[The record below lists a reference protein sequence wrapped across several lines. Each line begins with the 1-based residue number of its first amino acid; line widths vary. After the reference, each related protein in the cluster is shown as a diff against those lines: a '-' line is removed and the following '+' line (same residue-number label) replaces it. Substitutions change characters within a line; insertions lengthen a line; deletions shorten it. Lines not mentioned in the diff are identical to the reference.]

1 MILAVS
7 PQLVEYNKAM
17 KDKKKLSFDIL
28 ADPGNRV
35 ADQYGIK
42 YKMPED
48 LIALYKQFG
57 LMVNEHNG
65 DESWTLPM
73 PARYI
78 IDAEG
83 LIRYAD
89 VNPDYTE
96 RPEPE
101 DALSA
106 LEAMTG

>member
-1 MILAVS
+1 MVRFWAI
-7 PQLVEYNKAM
+7 
-17 KDKKKLSFDIL
+17 
-28 ADPGNRV
+28 
-35 ADQYGIK
+35 
-42 YKMPED
+42 
-48 LIALYKQFG
+48 

-78 IDAEG
+78 IDQVG

-89 VNPDYTE
+89 IKPDCTE

-101 DALSA
+101 DTLSA
-106 LEAMTG
+106 LEKITG